1 VRQHLKNVYACL
13 AMSTMA
19 AAVGASIH
27 LFTNIIQAGFLSGI
41 GALIFFGLLMATPD
55 DNGKGLK
62 MRIGYLLGF
71 TTLTGVGMGPLLE
84 HVIAVDPSIIVT
96 ALIGTAVVFISFS
109 ICSLLAERGKWL
121 YLGGTLMSLLTT
133 LMVLSLANLF
143 FGSTMLFQIQLYL
156 GLFAMCGFVLYDT
169 QLIIEKRRM
178 GSKDFVT
185 HSLDLFVD
193 FIGIFRRILIILT
206 QKVIRDR
213 FVPFYPF
220 ISRHILHLNGLVKIA
235 SLIMLSLLQEQE
247 SQKKRRN

>member
-1 VRQHLKNVYACL
+1 MAPSIQTFLNSFSNSLEPPVRQHLKNVYACL

-220 ISRHILHLNGLVKIA
+220 IHPVISYI
-235 SLIMLSLLQEQE
+235 
-247 SQKKRRN
+247 

>member
-1 VRQHLKNVYACL
+1 MAPSVQTFLNSFSNSLEAPVRQHLKNVYACL

-19 AAVGASIH
+19 AAIGASIH

-96 ALIGTAVVFISFS
+96 ALIGTAVVFVSFS
-109 ICSLLAERGKWL
+109 VCSLLAERGKWL
-121 YLGGTLMSLLTT
+121 YLGGTLMSLLST
-133 LMVLSLANLF
+133 LMILSLANLF
-143 FGSTMLFQIQLYL
+143 FGSSMLFQIQLYL

-169 QLIIEKRRM
+169 QLIIEKRRL

-193 FIGIFRRILIILT
+193 FIGIFRRVLIILT

-213 FVPFYPF
+213 NRNRRR
-220 ISRHILHLNGLVKIA
+220 S
-235 SLIMLSLLQEQE
+235 EETE
-247 SQKKRRN
+247 SSH